1 MRQGINFFVS
11 VREHLDRTKANRPT
25 TNIVLYD
32 QKRNSCYM
40 PFAHLYIVY
49 IIAIGLHHNLFIL
62 VYTGMLKHTAAR
74 HLQDTLAGQTLP
86 ETADLSITVNLD
98 PVL

>member
-1 MRQGINFFVS
+1 MIEQKQTDLPQTLYYMTFLVLC
-11 VREHLDRTKANRPT
+11 HLLTC
-25 TNIVLYD
+25 IL
-32 QKRNSCYM
+32 
-40 PFAHLYIVY
+40 Y
-49 IIAIGLHHNLFIL
+49 IIAIGLHHNLVIL

-98 PVL
+98 TVL